1 LFYKTLSLEEVELK
15 ADGAAPGLI
24 GYASKFN
31 GVDSYGDM
39 ILPGAYDK
47 TLKKYGLPKMFF
59 NHDSYAVPLGKW
71 IEAIEDSRG
80 LKVSGELTDGIALSA
95 EVHAALKHKTI
106 DGLSIGYSLKRDDY
120 EEDETTGR
128 RIIKNITRLYEVSI
142 VTFPA
147 DEKARITA
155 VKSEDIEQISTIRE
169 FERYL
174 RDAGSFSKSL
184 AAALV
189 SRARVVFAA
198 EGEPQA
204 DTMDPKAEREV
215 LELLRRFKVPESN
228 LFGGQ

>member
-1 LFYKTLSLEEVELK
+1 MFYKTLSLEQVELK
-15 ADGAAPGLI
+15 AEGDAPGLA

-31 GVDSYGDM
+31 GVDSYGDT
-39 ILPGAYDK
+39 ILPGAYEK

-71 IEAIEDSRG
+71 LEASEDGKG
-80 LKVSGELTDGIALSA
+80 LKVAGELTEGIKLAE

-106 DGLSIGYSLKRDDY
+106 DGLSIGYSLSAKDY
-120 EEDETTGR
+120 DEDPATGLR
-128 RIIKNITRLYEVSI
+128 TIRNITRLYEVSI

-155 VKSEDIEQISTIRE
+155 VKSEEIEQLGTIRE

-174 RDAGSFSKSL
+174 RDAGGFSKSL

-189 SRARVVFAA
+189 SRARVVFAK

-204 DTMDPKAEREV
+204 EIMDPKAEREV
-215 LELLRRFKVPESN
+215 LEMLRRFKVPEFNSI
-228 LFGGQ
+228 GGQ